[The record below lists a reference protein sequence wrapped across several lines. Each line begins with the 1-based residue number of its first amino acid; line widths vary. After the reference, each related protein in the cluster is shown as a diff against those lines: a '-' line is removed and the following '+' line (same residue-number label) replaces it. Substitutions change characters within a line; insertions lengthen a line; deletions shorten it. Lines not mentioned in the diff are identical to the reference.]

1 MTEVEQERKRERVL
15 EGEGEMEASIFV
27 QGNTKNTGNEALHR
41 RPTTTTAKK
50 KAMTAERRAFKGNG
64 EKEQEMK
71 RKKNKV
77 NREYTCKKN
86 DQRSLSSRVSGC
98 HEMVNCAL
106 GRENTIGEHRSAISG
121 TPFHS

>member
-1 MTEVEQERKRERVL
+1 MAET
-15 EGEGEMEASIFV
+15 EASIFV

-50 KAMTAERRAFKGNG
+50 KAMTAERGAFKGNG

-77 NREYTCKKN
+77 DREYTCKKK
-86 DQRSLSSRVSGC
+86 
-98 HEMVNCAL
+98 M
-106 GRENTIGEHRSAISG
+106 IKG
-121 TPFHS
+121 TFQAG